1 MCWPPGRELTAQNR
15 NNFLTEQIELLEHR
29 LQRQSGVIHQEQLAL
44 VVTEE
49 IGKSQGLLDDLFRGT
64 DGQRRLLGELFE

>member
-1 MCWPPGRELTAQNR
+1 MCGPSGRELTAQNR

-29 LQRQSGVIHQEQLAL
+29 LERKTRVIHQEQLAL
-44 VVTEE
+44 IVTEE
-49 IGKSQGLLDDLFRGT
+49 IGKRQRLLDDLLGGT